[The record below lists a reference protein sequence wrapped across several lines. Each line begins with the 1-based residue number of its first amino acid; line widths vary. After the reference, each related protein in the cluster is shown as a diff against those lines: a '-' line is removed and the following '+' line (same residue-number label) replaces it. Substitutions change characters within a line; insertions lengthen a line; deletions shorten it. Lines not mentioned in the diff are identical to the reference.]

1 MQYLTPIAPNT
12 ALAFA
17 TPVLI
22 RTVPDFEAVN
32 RGLGAQIRAAMQ
44 RDGGVHISNVGGWQS
59 KPDFWTWDSDEVATW
74 RGWVH
79 GAILRM
85 AALLTEETDLAKVD
99 VTYRAGAWVNVN
111 RHGHYN
117 DGHIHPDCD
126 WAVVYYVETGA
137 LEPGWP
143 RNGKIEL
150 HDPRTLA
157 FGSTLAAFGFARSLL
172 IDPEPG
178 KLVMFPS
185 WIEHSV
191 HPFYGSGERISIA
204 CNVKI
209 TGGRHSGF
217 A

>member
-17 TPVLI
+17 TPVLV
-22 RTVPDFEAVN
+22 RKVPDFEIVN
-32 RGLGAQIRAAMQ
+32 RGLGEQIRAAME
-44 RDGGVHISNVGGWQS
+44 RDRGVQISNVGGWQS
-59 KPDFWTWDSDEVATW
+59 KPDFWSWESDEVATW

-111 RHGHYN
+111 RRGHYN

-126 WAVVYYVETGA
+126 WAVVYYVETGTPD
-137 LEPGWP
+137 PGWP

-150 HDPRTLA
+150 HDPRTLSFA
-157 FGSTLAAFGFARSLL
+157 STLAAFGFARSLL

-185 WIEHSV
+185 WMTHSV
-191 HPFYGSGERISIA
+191 HPFYGTGERISIA

-209 TGGRHSGF
+209 TGGQHSGF

>member
-1 MQYLTPIAPNT
+1 MRYLTPIAPGT

-17 TPVLI
+17 TPILI
-22 RTVPDFEAVN
+22 RTAPDFALLN
-32 RGLGAQIRAAMQ
+32 SGLAEQIRAARE

-85 AALLTEETDLAKVD
+85 AALLTEESDLTKVD

-126 WAVVYYVETGA
+126 WAVVYYVQTGEK
-137 LEPGWP
+137 EPDWP
-143 RNGKIEL
+143 RNGQIEL
-150 HDPRTLA
+150 HDPRTLS
-157 FGSTLAAFGFARSLL
+157 FSSSLNTFGFARSLL

-178 KLVMFPS
+178 KLIMFPS

-191 HPFYGSGERISIA
+191 HPFYGTGERISIA

-209 TGGRHSGF
+209 TGGRHAGF

>member
-12 ALAFA
+12 ALAFT
-17 TPVLI
+17 TPILV
-22 RTVPDFEAVN
+22 RRMPAFEPVN

-44 RDGGVHISNVGGWQS
+44 RDGGVQISNVGGWQS
-59 KPDFWTWDSDEVATW
+59 RPDFWSWESEEAAIW

-85 AALLTEETDLAKVD
+85 AALLTEETDLANVD

-111 RHGHYN
+111 RNGQYN

-126 WAVVYYVETGA
+126 WAVVYYVETGTPD
-137 LEPGWP
+137 PGWP

-157 FGSTLAAFGFARSLL
+157 FASSLSAFGFARSLL

-191 HPFYGSGERISIA
+191 HPFYGTGERISIA

>member
-1 MQYLTPIAPNT
+1 MQYLTPIAPDT
-12 ALAFA
+12 ALAFT
-17 TPVLI
+17 TPILV
-22 RTVPDFEAVN
+22 RRVPEFETVN
-32 RGLGAQIRAAMQ
+32 RGLGTQIRAAMQ
-44 RDGGVHISNVGGWQS
+44 RDGGVQISNVGGWQS
-59 KPDFWTWDSDEVATW
+59 RPDFWNWESEEAATW

-85 AALLTEETDLAKVD
+85 AALLTEETDLANVD

-111 RHGHYN
+111 RNGQYN

-126 WAVVYYVETGA
+126 WAVVYYVETGTPD
-137 LEPGWP
+137 PGWP

-157 FGSTLAAFGFARSLL
+157 FASTLSAFGFARSLL

-191 HPFYGSGERISIA
+191 HPFYGTGERISIA